1 MARKNNNRRPA
12 KAAPVAEVEAIDKP
26 GMGID
31 EGIVLTT
38 FFLLAIAIALVVI
51 ANQTYATAAG

>member
-1 MARKNNNRRPA
+1 MAKKGKPA
-12 KAAPVAEVEAIDKP
+12 AAVVASSDVEIVSKP

-38 FFLLAIAIALVVI
+38 FLLLAVAIALVVM
-51 ANQTYATAAG
+51 ANKTYTG

>member
-1 MARKNNNRRPA
+1 MAK
-12 KAAPVAEVEAIDKP
+12 KAAAKPAVESADVEIVSKP

-38 FFLLAIAIALVVI
+38 FFLLVAAITLVVI
-51 ANQTYATAAG
+51 ASQGYDPAR

>member
-1 MARKNNNRRPA
+1 MAKKA
-12 KAAPVAEVEAIDKP
+12 AAPVAAAEGDVEVVAKP

-38 FFLLAIAIALVVI
+38 FFLLIGAITLVML
-51 ANQTYATAAG
+51 ANQRYGV